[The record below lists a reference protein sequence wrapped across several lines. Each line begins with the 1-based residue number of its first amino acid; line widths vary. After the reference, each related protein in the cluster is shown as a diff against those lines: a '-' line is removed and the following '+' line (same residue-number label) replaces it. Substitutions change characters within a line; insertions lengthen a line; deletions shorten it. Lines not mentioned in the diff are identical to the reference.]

1 MNYEKILT
9 RKQKILF
16 TLKRILPNYTNQEM
30 EDDIIL
36 LKIQI
41 LLQNDKKYRNKRI
54 I

>member
-1 MNYEKILT
+1 MNLHTILA
-9 RKQKILF
+9 RQQKLLF
-16 TLKRILPNYTNQEM
+16 AIKKILPNYKNQI

-41 LLQNDKKYRNKRI
+41 LLENDKKYRNKRI